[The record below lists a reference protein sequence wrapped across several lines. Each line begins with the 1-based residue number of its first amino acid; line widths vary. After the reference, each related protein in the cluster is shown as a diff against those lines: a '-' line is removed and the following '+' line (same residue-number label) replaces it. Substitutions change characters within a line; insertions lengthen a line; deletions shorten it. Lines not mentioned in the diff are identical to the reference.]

1 MKLNILIFKNK
12 AIECF
17 TTPQFDDHD
26 PKMAAEQLRRSLII
40 EKDVT
45 KVDPYKNLELYHLG
59 EFDDLTGEIK
69 QKEPELL
76 LDCSAVVKGRKDY
89 VESVSINRK

>member
-26 PKMAAEQLRRSLII
+26 PKMAAEQLRRSLIV
-40 EKDVT
+40 EKDVK
-45 KVDPYKNLELYHLG
+45 KVNPYKNLELYHIG
-59 EFDDLTGEIK
+59 EFDDLTGVIS
-69 QKEPELL
+69 QKDPELL
-76 LDCSAVVKGRKDY
+76 LDCAAVVQGREDY
-89 VESVSINRK
+89 VESQSIDRK